1 MSAQVHRERPRRV
14 VTRRTVSWTTVAGA
28 IMLGLLVAI
37 AWRATNAIW
46 FLLFPLLVV
55 GALIGA
61 AMAVLWALRHF

>member
-1 MSAQVHRERPRRV
+1 VSAQAHRARSRRV
-14 VTRRTVSWTTVAGA
+14 VTRRAVSWSTVAGA
-28 IMLGLLVAI
+28 VMLGILVGI

-55 GALIGA
+55 GALVGT

>member
-1 MSAQVHRERPRRV
+1 VNAQAHRERPRRV

-28 IMLGLLVAI
+28 VMLGVLVGI
-37 AWRATNAIW
+37 AWRATNAVW

-55 GALIGA
+55 GALSGA